1 MFNGL
6 VWVGAGRGCFGGW
19 MHGNSNTCCCGHGRG
34 EILIVRYVALMVD
47 GEWRGSI
54 PWRR

>member
-47 GEWRGSI
+47 GE
-54 PWRR
+54 

>member
-1 MFNGL
+1 M
-6 VWVGAGRGCFGGW
+6 VIVIHVVVV
-19 MHGNSNTCCCGHGRG
+19 MVVVSG